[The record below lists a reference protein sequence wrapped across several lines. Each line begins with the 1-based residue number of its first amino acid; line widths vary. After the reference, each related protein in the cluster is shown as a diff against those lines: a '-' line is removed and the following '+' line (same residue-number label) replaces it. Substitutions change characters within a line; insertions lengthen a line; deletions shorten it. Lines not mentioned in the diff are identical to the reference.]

1 MKTLARRALTTNFL
15 APTLRTTK
23 LRTTTLRTTKLRT
36 TTVRST
42 TFCAMAMVAL
52 LVTTGLGAPSSAIA
66 AKAPAKAKKLS
77 WAPCATDETIQCATL
92 AVPVDRA
99 FPAGAKINLALQRRP
114 AGKGVKKL
122 GSLLTGSGFPG
133 NSGNESMAQDVKAP
147 QLNKAWLR
155 YDLIGY
161 EHRGTGKS
169 TPIGCA
175 TNAQNLGFGPFVGDD
190 KFEEVYSAWV
200 KDCTNRN
207 LALTAHM
214 SASDSAGD
222 IEAIRVALGEPQ
234 LSFQL
239 WNHDATVGATY
250 NALYPGRVKNMAL
263 IDPYPLSSSTR
274 YVLDQAQ
281 SDESR
286 LAKFVENCAA
296 ATACPLNA
304 APGPFAR
311 LDALLAKVQAKPV
324 AVSTDPADGTIDQRE
339 VMSLVVSLLPDE
351 SDWTALASQLV
362 DLEKG
367 EIKNIDVANLNFST
381 SRYFLSELGGAFWS
395 IACQDGLYPRSDAD
409 WEAFSATLN
418 AESPHTRWAYIGAT
432 AQCANWPIAVAPAV
446 DVARATKI
454 PVLVVS
460 RAERLGL
467 PPQWSRAAA
476 ATLGGR
482 VFTTTGTWE
491 DCITQPLTDYF
502 TRNLLPAPDARCG

>member
-1 MKTLARRALTTNFL
+1 MKAKHLT
-15 APTLRTTK
+15 RG
-23 LRTTTLRTTKLRT
+23 
-36 TTVRST
+36 
-42 TFCAMAMVAL
+42 L
-52 LVTTGLGAPSSAIA
+52 LVASLGTAGLLATLVPSTASA
-66 AKAPAKAKKLS
+66 AKAPAKSKKLS
-77 WAPCATDETIQCATL
+77 WSACPTDGTLQCATL

-99 FPAGAKINLALQRRP
+99 FPAGAKINLSLQKRP

-122 GSLLTGSGFPG
+122 GTLLTGSGFPG
-133 NSGNESMAQDVKAP
+133 NSGNESMSQDVKSP
-147 QLNKAWLR
+147 IFNRAWLR
-155 YDLIGY
+155 YDVIGY

-169 TPIGCA
+169 TPIACA
-175 TNAQNLGFGPFVGDD
+175 TSAQDLGFGPFVGDD
-190 KFEEVYSAWV
+190 KYEEVYAAWV

-222 IEAIRVALGEPQ
+222 IEALRVALGETQ

-239 WNHDATVGATY
+239 WNHDAIVGATY

-263 IDPYPLSSSTR
+263 IDPYPLTPSIR

-281 SDESR
+281 SDEAR

-311 LDALLAKVQAKPV
+311 IDALLAKVKAKPIPLS
-324 AVSTDPADGTIDQRE
+324 ADAADGTIDQRE

-367 EIKNIDVANLNFST
+367 EVKNIDTANLNFST
-381 SRYFLSELGGAFWS
+381 SRYFLGELGGAFWS
-395 IACQDGLYPRSDAD
+395 IACQDGLYARSDAEWD
-409 WEAFSATLN
+409 SFAATLV

-432 AQCANWPIAVAPAV
+432 ARCINWPIATTPGVN
-446 DVARATKI
+446 VARGTKT
-454 PVLVVS
+454 PVLVIS

-467 PPQWSRAAA
+467 PPQWSGAAA
-476 ATLGGR
+476 ATLGGQ

-502 TRNLLPAPDARCG
+502 NRNALPAPDARCG

>member
-1 MKTLARRALTTNFL
+1 MKTLANHLTRGVLVAALGT
-15 APTLRTTK
+15 A
-23 LRTTTLRTTKLRT
+23 
-36 TTVRST
+36 S
-42 TFCAMAMVAL
+42 L
-52 LVTTGLGAPSSAIA
+52 LVPTSALA
-66 AKAPAKAKKLS
+66 AKAPAKSKKLS
-77 WAPCATDETIQCATL
+77 WSPCPTDDALQCATL

-99 FPAGAKINLALQRRP
+99 FPAGAKVNLSLQKRP
-114 AGKGVKKL
+114 VGKGVKKL
-122 GSLLTGSGFPG
+122 GTLLTGSGFPG
-133 NSGNESMAQDVKAP
+133 NSGNESMSQDVKSP
-147 QLNKAWLR
+147 IFNKAWLR
-155 YDLIGY
+155 YDVIGY

-169 TPIGCA
+169 TPIACA
-175 TNAQNLGFGPFVGDD
+175 TSAQDLGFGPFVGDD
-190 KFEEVYSAWV
+190 KFEEVYAAWV

-222 IEAIRVALGEPQ
+222 IEALRVALGETQ

-239 WNHDATVGATY
+239 WNHDAIVGATY

-263 IDPYPLSSSTR
+263 IDPYPLTPSIR

-281 SDESR
+281 SDEAR

-296 ATACPLNA
+296 ATACPLNG

-311 LDALLAKVQAKPV
+311 IDALLAKVKAKPIPLS
-324 AVSTDPADGTIDQRE
+324 ADAADGTIDQRE
-339 VMSLVVSLLPDE
+339 IMALVVSLLPDE

-367 EIKNIDVANLNFST
+367 EVKNIDTANLNFST

-395 IACQDGLYPRSDAD
+395 IACQDGLYARSDAEWD
-409 WEAFSATLN
+409 SLAATLA

-432 AQCANWPIAVAPAV
+432 ARCTNWPIATTPGVN
-446 DVARATKI
+446 VARGTKT
-454 PVLVVS
+454 PVLVIS

-467 PPQWSRAAA
+467 PPQWSPAAA

-491 DCITQPLTDYF
+491 DCIAQPLTDYF
-502 TRNLLPAPDARCG
+502 TRNALPAPDARCS

>member
-1 MKTLARRALTTNFL
+1 MKNLANHLTRGVLVAALGTACL
-15 APTLRTTK
+15 LLPT
-23 LRTTTLRTTKLRT
+23 
-36 TTVRST
+36 S
-42 TFCAMAMVAL
+42 AL
-52 LVTTGLGAPSSAIA
+52 A
-66 AKAPAKAKKLS
+66 AKAPAKSKKLTWS
-77 WAPCATDETIQCATL
+77 ACPTDDALQCATL

-99 FPAGAKINLALQRRP
+99 FPAGAKINLALQKRSV
-114 AGKGVKKL
+114 GKGVKKL
-122 GSLLTGSGFPG
+122 GTLLTGSGFPG
-133 NSGNESMAQDVKAP
+133 NSGNESMSQDVKSP
-147 QLNKAWLR
+147 IFNKAWLR
-155 YDLIGY
+155 YDVIGY

-169 TPIGCA
+169 TPIACA
-175 TNAQNLGFGPFVGDD
+175 TSAQDLGFGPFVGDD
-190 KFEEVYSAWV
+190 KFEEVYAAWV

-222 IEAIRVALGEPQ
+222 IEAMRVALGESQ

-239 WNHDATVGATY
+239 WNHDAIVGATY

-263 IDPYPLSSSTR
+263 IDPYPLTSSIR

-281 SDESR
+281 SDEAR

-296 ATACPLNA
+296 ATACPLNG

-311 LDALLAKVQAKPV
+311 IDALLAKVKAKPIPLS
-324 AVSTDPADGTIDQRE
+324 ADAADGTIDQRE
-339 VMSLVVSLLPDE
+339 VMALVVSLLPDE

-367 EIKNIDVANLNFST
+367 EVKNIDTANLNFST
-381 SRYFLSELGGAFWS
+381 SRYFLGDLGGAFWS
-395 IACQDGLYPRSDAD
+395 IACQDGLYARSDAE
-409 WEAFSATLN
+409 WESFVATLV

-432 AQCANWPIAVAPAV
+432 ARCINWPIATTPGVN
-446 DVARATKI
+446 VARGTKT
-454 PVLVVS
+454 PVLVIS

-467 PPQWSRAAA
+467 PPQWSPAAA

-502 TRNLLPAPDARCG
+502 NRNVLPTPDARCD